1 MTKDYILMALAERW
15 THKYTKR
22 EVEIMLAGNDTYT
35 PLEKDK
41 LLYYFNCYNECNEVA
56 VPYGLTMEKQNETT
70 NQSED
75 TVL

>member
-22 EVEIMLAGNDTYT
+22 EVEIMLAGNDT

-41 LLYYFNCYNECNEVA
+41 LLYYFNCYNECDEVA
-56 VPYGLTMEKQNETT
+56 VPYGVAMEK
-70 NQSED
+70 
-75 TVL
+75 

>member
-1 MTKDYILMALAERW
+1 MALAERW

-56 VPYGLTMEKQNETT
+56 YPYGETK
-70 NQSED
+70 
-75 TVL
+75 

>member
-1 MTKDYILMALAERW
+1 MALAERW

-22 EVEIMLAGNDTYT
+22 EVEIMLVDNDTYT

-41 LLYYFNCYNECNEVA
+41 LLYYFNCYNEYNEVA
-56 VPYGLTMEKQNETT
+56 VPYGVAMEKQNETT